1 MDIAMGEGRRAEHKG
16 PTSLGWRNVRRT
28 ANIMWGAK
36 EKKEQSTERGGW
48 EHKKQ
53 IWPMWNN
60 RKYTFVSA
68 PASWHEVPETL

>member
-1 MDIAMGEGRRAEHKG
+1 MGEGRRAEHKG

-53 IWPMWNN
+53 I
-60 RKYTFVSA
+60 
-68 PASWHEVPETL
+68 